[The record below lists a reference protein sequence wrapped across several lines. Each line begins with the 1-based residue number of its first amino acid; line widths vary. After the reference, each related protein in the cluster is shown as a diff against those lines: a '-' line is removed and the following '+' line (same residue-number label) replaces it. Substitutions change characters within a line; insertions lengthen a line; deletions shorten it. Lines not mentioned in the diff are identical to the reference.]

1 MPDPRNELPS
11 LARQIRYR
19 ANDLEVVAN
28 NIESSMVRAHYGL
41 LLTALAPVA
50 PQILG
55 SAFNIWYNATV
66 IEPMLTPAL
75 RQRFF
80 ATVVL
85 YNAVVYPI
93 GVYLWLKRIFSFR
106 DLFHLLQ
113 TEAADQ
119 RAKLHELTQAR
130 RRLIHL
136 PWFAAAICG
145 LAWFACIP
153 VFIGALLQVQN
164 PLDPRLLWHLPI
176 SFCVSGFIAV
186 THSFFLVELA
196 SQWGLF
202 PVFFRDERADRT
214 PNIFTLSLRGRGIVW
229 AVSASICPIVSL
241 LLLLLAPRSPA
252 TNAASLAIFVGVI
265 GIAFGIFTALMMSR
279 LVAKPIDQLRMAAD
293 AVSRGNLALDLR
305 DAGARRADE
314 FGRLLCEFDRMV
326 HELRDKEK
334 LRQTFGLHVGRRAAE
349 RILARDPGLSG
360 VEEEITVMFADMRSW
375 TARASASPP
384 AEILEIMNDFF
395 RVSVRA
401 VEEEHRGMVNKY
413 LGDGFM
419 AIFGAGDSSP
429 NHACD
434 AVSAGREILR
444 AVNELN
450 DGLAAKGRTPVQVGI
465 GIHSGPAIVG
475 SVGSPQRLEFT
486 AIGNTVNVASR
497 IQGLTKT
504 VGRPLL
510 VTKAVR
516 DRSAD
521 SFVFEELPPQ
531 EVRGIDGRVMIF
543 AVRC

>member
-1 MPDPRNELPS
+1 MATEGETSALRS
-11 LARQIRYR
+11 RC
-19 ANDLEVVAN
+19 
-28 NIESSMVRAHYGL
+28 GL
-41 LLTALAPVA
+41 LLTALAPVV

-66 IEPMLTPAL
+66 IEPMFTPAL

-80 ATVVL
+80 ETVVV
-85 YNAVVYPI
+85 YNAIVYPT

-106 DLFHLLQ
+106 DLSHRLQ
-113 TEAADQ
+113 MEAGDQ
-119 RAKLHELTQAR
+119 RPPLQELTQAR

-145 LAWFACIP
+145 IAWFLCIP

-202 PVFFRDERADRT
+202 PVFFRDVRADRT
-214 PNIFTLSLRGRGIVW
+214 PNILTLSLRGRGIMW
-229 AVSASICPIVSL
+229 AVSASVCPIASL
-241 LLLLLAPRSPA
+241 LLLMLAPRSPA
-252 TNAASLAIFVGVI
+252 MNAAWLAVFVGVI

-279 LVAKPIDQLRMAAD
+279 LVAKPIDLLRAAAD
-293 AVSRGNLALDLR
+293 AVSHGNLAMDLSH
-305 DAGARRADE
+305 AGARRADE
-314 FGRLLCEFDRMV
+314 FGRLLCEFDQMV
-326 HELRDKEK
+326 RELKDKEK

-360 VEEEITVMFADMRSW
+360 VEEEITVMFVDMRSW

-384 AEILEIMNDFF
+384 AEVVEIMNEFF

-419 AIFGAGDSSP
+419 AIFGAGDSDS
-429 NHACD
+429 NHARE

-444 AVNELN
+444 AVNDLN
-450 DGLAAKGRTPVQVGI
+450 DELSRQGRAPIQIGI

-510 VTKAVR
+510 VTAAVR

-521 SFVFEELPPQ
+521 SFTFKELPPQ
-531 EVRGIDGRVMIF
+531 EVRGIEGRVMIF
-543 AVRC
+543 AVTLPTATNPKSQAPNPK

>member
-1 MPDPRNELPS
+1 VGNEVNS
-11 LARQIRYR
+11 SAARER
-19 ANDLEVVAN
+19 
-28 NIESSMVRAHYGL
+28 HGL
-41 LLTALAPVA
+41 LLTALAPVI

-66 IEPMLTPAL
+66 VEPMFTPAL

-80 ATVVL
+80 DTVVV

-106 DLFHLLQ
+106 DLFHRLSE
-113 TEAADQ
+113 TGSARCADRTPQ
-119 RAKLHELTQAR
+119 RGVDTSESITQAR

-145 LAWFACIP
+145 AAWFLCIP

-229 AVSASICPIVSL
+229 AVSASICPIASL

-252 TNAASLAIFVGVI
+252 MNEAWLAIFVGVI
-265 GIAFGIFTALMMSR
+265 GIAFGVFTALMLSR
-279 LVAKPIDQLRMAAD
+279 LVAKPIDQLRAAAD
-293 AVSRGNLALDLR
+293 AVSRGNLSVDLGH
-305 DAGARRADE
+305 AGARRADE
-314 FGRLLCEFDRMV
+314 FGRLLCEFDQMV

-360 VEEEITVMFADMRSW
+360 VEEEITVMFVDMRSW

-384 AEILEIMNDFF
+384 AEIVEIMNDFF
-395 RVSVRA
+395 RVTVRT

-419 AIFGAGDSSP
+419 AIFGAGDFDS

-434 AVSAGREILR
+434 AVSAGCEILR
-444 AVNELN
+444 AVNQLN
-450 DGLAAKGRTPVQVGI
+450 DELAAKGRVPIQVGI

-475 SVGSPQRLEFT
+475 SIGSPQRLEFT

-510 VTKAVR
+510 VTETVR
-516 DRSAD
+516 YRSAQ
-521 SFVFEELPPQ
+521 SFMFEELPPQ
-531 EVRGIDGRVMIF
+531 EIRGIEERVMIF
-543 AVRC
+543 AVRV

>member
-1 MPDPRNELPS
+1 VTTEPERS
-11 LARQIRYR
+11 AR
-19 ANDLEVVAN
+19 
-28 NIESSMVRAHYGL
+28 RAHYGL
-41 LLTALAPVA
+41 LLTALGPVV

-75 RQRFF
+75 RHRFF
-80 ATVVL
+80 ATVVV
-85 YNAVVYPI
+85 YNTVVYPI
-93 GVYLWLKRIFSFR
+93 GVYLWLKRILSFR
-106 DLFHLLQ
+106 DLFHQLEVDPGGRTPLLP
-113 TEAADQ
+113 
-119 RAKLHELTQAR
+119 ELTRAR

-145 LAWFACIP
+145 VAWFLCIP
-153 VFIGALLQVQN
+153 VFIGALVQVQN

-214 PNIFTLSLRGRGIVW
+214 PNIFTLSLRGRGIMW
-229 AVSASICPIVSL
+229 AVSASICPIASL
-241 LLLLLAPRSPA
+241 LLLVLAPPSPA
-252 TNAASLAIFVGVI
+252 TNAAWLAVFVGVI

-279 LVAKPIDQLRMAAD
+279 LVAKPIDQLRTAAD
-293 AVSRGNLALDLR
+293 AVSRGNLAVDLGR
-305 DAGARRADE
+305 AGARRADE
-314 FGRLLCEFDRMV
+314 FGRLLCEFDQMV
-326 HELRDKEK
+326 RELRDKEK

-360 VEEEITVMFADMRSW
+360 VEEEITVMFVDMRSW

-384 AEILEIMNDFF
+384 AEIVEIMNDFF

-419 AIFGAGDSSP
+419 AIFGAGDSGS
-429 NHACD
+429 NHAGD
-434 AVSAGREILR
+434 AVSSGCQILR
-444 AVNELN
+444 AVNQLNEELE
-450 DGLAAKGRTPVQVGI
+450 AKGRAPIQIGI

-486 AIGNTVNVASR
+486 AMGNTVNIASR
-497 IQGLTKT
+497 MQGLTKM

-510 VTKAVR
+510 VTATVR
-516 DRSAD
+516 ERAGD
-521 SFVFEELPPQ
+521 SFVFEELPSQ
-531 EVRGIDGRVMIF
+531 EVRGIEGRIMIF
-543 AVRC
+543 AVTLSTAANPKSQTLNPKDQ